1 MGSDIKVDNKG
12 EVCKSIER
20 GRYRDNKEVNSID
33 TRVVYNKE
41 KRVGEIEK
49 EIGKGI
55 VINMGINE

>member
-12 EVCKSIER
+12 EVCTSIER

-41 KRVGEIEK
+41 KRVGGDRERNWK
-49 EIGKGI
+49 RDSDKYGDK
-55 VINMGINE
+55 